1 MPGWPAWRRRTPAG
15 RTRERRRDTPVPCR
29 GGSPRH
35 RRRPGAARRGR
46 RLPQPGRVRP
56 YQGRQ
61 AVAPILRAFSRVA
74 EDFRYV
80 REIGSPGA
88 PDHVLLFQ
96 ARVGSRELEGS
107 DFLHT
112 TSDGLIDEL
121 IVMIRPLSAAL
132 ALAEAMKAQLE
143 TQVRRPGGG

>member
-1 MPGWPAWRRRTPAG
+1 MTHPFRAAV
-15 RTRERRRDTPVPCR
+15 EARDIDAALALLAEDVVFRSPVVF
-29 GGSPRH
+29 
-35 RRRPGAARRGR
+35 A
-46 RLPQPGRVRP
+46 P

-107 DFLHT
+107 DFLHSGT
-112 TSDGLIDEL
+112 DGLIDEL
-121 IVMIRPLSAAL
+121 VVMIRPLSAAL

-143 TQVRRPGGG
+143 TQVRRTGDG

>member
-1 MPGWPAWRRRTPAG
+1 MTHPFRAAV
-15 RTRERRRDTPVPCR
+15 EARDIDAALALLAEDVVFRSPVVF
-29 GGSPRH
+29 
-35 RRRPGAARRGR
+35 A
-46 RLPQPGRVRP
+46 P
-56 YQGRQ
+56 YQGRE

-107 DFLHT
+107 DFLH
-112 TSDGLIDEL
+112 SRDR
-121 IVMIRPLSAAL
+121 RPDRRARRDDPP
-132 ALAEAMKAQLE
+132 AQ
-143 TQVRRPGGG
+143 RGARPGGGHEGPARNPGAAAGRRLIP

>member
-1 MPGWPAWRRRTPAG
+1 MTHPIRAAV
-15 RTRERRRDTPVPCR
+15 EARDIDAALALLAEDVVFRSPVVFAPY
-29 GGSPRH
+29 
-35 RRRPGAARRGR
+35 RGR
-46 RLPQPGRVRP
+46 E
-56 YQGRQ
+56 

-74 EDFRYV
+74 GDFRYV

-88 PDHVLLFQ
+88 ADHVLLFR

-112 TSDGLIDEL
+112 GAGGLIDEL